1 VRGPFELVL
10 LGVGRDVVA
19 ELPVGAQVGG
29 QRVGSFDDAVI
40 GLSGAAL
47 EGEGDEEEEGDK
59 ARLCHWH
66 LELEK
71 NASSAE
77 SVGVFGLG

>member
-1 VRGPFELVL
+1 
-10 LGVGRDVVA
+10 
-19 ELPVGAQVGG
+19 
-29 QRVGSFDDAVI
+29 VGSFDDAVI